1 MEFQIMNIERS
12 QHSQWLLSV
21 LQDNLMNLQ
30 ATPKQRITTLRVALR
45 KTIEFLNKPYVRCR
59 LEQRGISVD
68 EKLLKLRS
76 EFLALT
82 KYPIYTEDDAEITVE
97 HYENSPLEFIE
108 FARVKLSHDNFFHE
122 SPRVTTEEIDEK
134 V

>member
-1 MEFQIMNIERS
+1 MNTELS
-12 QHSQWLLSV
+12 QHSQWLLPV
-21 LQDNLMNLQ
+21 LQYNLTNLQ

-45 KTIEFLNKPYVRCR
+45 KTIEFLNEPYVRRR
-59 LEQRGISVD
+59 LEQRGINVD

-82 KYPIYTEDDAEITVE
+82 KYPIYTEDDAEITIE

-108 FARVKLSHDNFFHE
+108 FTRVILSPDNFCLE
-122 SPRVTTEEIDEK
+122 SPRVTTEVIDEK